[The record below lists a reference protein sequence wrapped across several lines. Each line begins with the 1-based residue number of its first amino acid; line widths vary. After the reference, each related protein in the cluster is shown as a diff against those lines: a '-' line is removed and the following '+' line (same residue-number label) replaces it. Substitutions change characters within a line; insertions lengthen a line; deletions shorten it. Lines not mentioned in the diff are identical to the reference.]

1 MPLVELIDVSSV
13 TGSSRLV
20 NLTSRLVTRARV
32 KELDEFEI
40 SSAEASTFLE
50 EALLRHNPDYTW
62 DTLPRAEEAPV
73 MLLAWKDICLWR
85 ATQVS
90 LQFPVKGQQGEADPS
105 IRFKYQMELA
115 EKLGMEY
122 DQVCE
127 DLEIGAKVGETVTM
141 GTLVSYDDL
150 WDNITPLS
158 IQEGPEAS
166 ALSVAALN
174 PPDSCDLVWSENTD
188 TDFNAYYVYVSDEA
202 GLEDLTT
209 LNNPDAT
216 FKGVKDNAEL
226 LKTIKER
233 HKTSIRISDLE
244 TGSWYFVVV
253 TEDINGKIAVS
264 DEVEAPL

>member
-1 MPLVELIDVSSV
+1 MPIVELIDVSSV
-13 TGSSRLV
+13 FGTSRLV
-20 NLTSRLVTRARV
+20 NLTSRLVSRSRI
-32 KELDEFEI
+32 KEQDEFEI

-62 DTLPRAEEAPV
+62 DTLPKEEEAPV
-73 MLLAWKDICLWR
+73 ILLAWKDVCMWR

-90 LQFPVKGQQGEADPS
+90 LQFPVEGQQGRADPS
-105 IRFKYQMELA
+105 ARFDNIM
-115 EKLGMEY
+115 KLVERLGEEY

-127 DLEIGAKVGETVTM
+127 DLEIGAKVGESVTM

-150 WDNITPLS
+150 WDHITPLS

-166 ALSVAALN
+166 SLSVAALN

-188 TDFNAYYVYVSDEA
+188 TDFYSYKVYADNDS
-202 GLEDLTT
+202 GLADATT
-209 LNNPDAT
+209 LNDPDADY
-216 FKGVKDNAEL
+216 KGVRNGAEL

-233 HKTSIRISDLE
+233 HKTSIRISDL
-244 TGSWYFVVV
+244 TSGSWFFVVV
-253 TEDINGKIAVS
+253 TEDINGKVAVS